1 MEMTKQ
7 VLDFPPHHLCI
18 LLASQMTHS
27 LFCALTAGRQG
38 SIGVPPPVD
47 LLSPEILTAIQEK
60 AEIVATEL
68 KLAGLASIRGYV
80 NTDTGSLTVLDVN
93 TVPDLTTG
101 SLIFKQVSTSF
112 TEASRH
118 YLRETLAFQS
128 TRLERA

>member
-1 MEMTKQ
+1 MPSQLGDK
-7 VLDFPPHHLCI
+7 VPLC
-18 LLASQMTHS
+18 
-27 LFCALTAGRQG
+27 
-38 SIGVPPPVD
+38 PPPVD

-112 TEASRH
+112 TEATRH
-118 YLRETLAFQS
+118 YLCETLAFQS
-128 TRLERA
+128 TRLARAMMMVLTQFCTAPSLAESLG

>member
-1 MEMTKQ
+1 MPSQLGDK
-7 VLDFPPHHLCI
+7 VPLC
-18 LLASQMTHS
+18 
-27 LFCALTAGRQG
+27 
-38 SIGVPPPVD
+38 PPPVD

-112 TEASRH
+112 SEATRP
-118 YLRETLAFQS
+118 YLCETLTFQS
-128 TRLERA
+128 NRLARA